1 MVELKNIEKN
11 YTNFDLKINLKINK
25 GEIFGLIGQ
34 SGSGKSTILRI
45 IQGLLK
51 ADKGE
56 INIAKNTEIAYI
68 FQEFNLLYN
77 KNVFDNVALPL
88 ILKKK
93 FSAKKVEEV
102 LKFVGLSDKKKSFI
116 ASLSGGERQRV
127 AIARALVSNPQLLLC
142 DEVTASLDKSVKDE
156 ILDLF
161 EEINKKY
168 GTTILVVTHELEVV
182 KRLCSRVAVIEKGKI
197 TDIFN
202 VNQKDYEK
210 SNKSYADY
218 VREVLK
224 WCMLNY

>member
-1 MVELKNIEKN
+1 MVELRDIEKN

-45 IQGLLK
+45 IQGILK
-51 ADKGE
+51 SDKGE

-93 FSAKKVEEV
+93 FSAEKVEEV
-102 LKFVGLSDKKKSFI
+102 LKFVGLSDRKESFI

-182 KRLCSRVAVIEKGKI
+182 KRLCSRVAVIEKG
-197 TDIFN
+197 
-202 VNQKDYEK
+202 
-210 SNKSYADY
+210 
-218 VREVLK
+218 
-224 WCMLNY
+224 

>member
-1 MVELKNIEKN
+1 M
-11 YTNFDLKINLKINK
+11 
-25 GEIFGLIGQ
+25 
-34 SGSGKSTILRI
+34 
-45 IQGLLK
+45 
-51 ADKGE
+51 
-56 INIAKNTEIAYI
+56 
-68 FQEFNLLYN
+68 
-77 KNVFDNVALPL
+77 
-88 ILKKK
+88 
-93 FSAKKVEEV
+93 
-102 LKFVGLSDKKKSFI
+102 KFVGLSDKKKSFI

-224 WCMLNY
+224 

>member
-1 MVELKNIEKN
+1 M
-11 YTNFDLKINLKINK
+11 
-25 GEIFGLIGQ
+25 
-34 SGSGKSTILRI
+34 
-45 IQGLLK
+45 
-51 ADKGE
+51 
-56 INIAKNTEIAYI
+56 
-68 FQEFNLLYN
+68 YN
-77 KNVFDNVALPL
+77 KNVFDNIALPL
-88 ILKKK
+88 ILKRK
-93 FSAKKVEEV
+93 FSAEKVEEI

-127 AIARALVSNPQLLLC
+127 AIARALVTNPQLLLC

-202 VNQKDYEK
+202 VNQRDYEK

-224 WCMLNY
+224 

>member
-45 IQGLLK
+45 IQGILK

-56 INIAKNTEIAYI
+56 INIAKNTEVAYI

-93 FSAKKVEEV
+93 FSTEKVEEV
-102 LKFVGLSDKKKSFI
+102 LKFVGLSNRKESFI

-127 AIARALVSNPQLLLC
+127 AIARALVINPQLLLC

-161 EEINKKY
+161 EEINKNY

-224 WCMLNY
+224 

>member
-45 IQGLLK
+45 IQGILK

-56 INIAKNTEIAYI
+56 INIAKNTEVAYI

-93 FSAKKVEEV
+93 FSTEKVEEV
-102 LKFVGLSDKKKSFI
+102 LKFVGLSNRKESFI

-127 AIARALVSNPQLLLC
+127 AIARALVINPQLLLC

-182 KRLCSRVAVIEKGKI
+182 KRLCSKVAVIEKGKI

-224 WCMLNY
+224 

>member
-1 MVELKNIEKN
+1 MVELKDIEKN

-45 IQGLLK
+45 IQGILK

-56 INIAKNTEIAYI
+56 VNIAKNTEIAYI

-93 FSAKKVEEV
+93 FSVEKVEEV

-127 AIARALVSNPQLLLC
+127 AIARALVINPQLLLC

-182 KRLCSRVAVIEKGKI
+182 KRLCSRMAIIEKGKI

-224 WCMLNY
+224 W

>member
-1 MVELKNIEKN
+1 MVELRDIEKN

-45 IQGLLK
+45 IQGILK

-56 INIAKNTEIAYI
+56 VNIAKNTEIAYI

-77 KNVFDNVALPL
+77 KNVFDNVGLPL

-93 FSAKKVEEV
+93 FSAEKVEEV
-102 LKFVGLSDKKKSFI
+102 LKFVGLSDRKESFI

-127 AIARALVSNPQLLLC
+127 AIARALVINPQLLLC

-182 KRLCSRVAVIEKGKI
+182 KRLCSRVAIIEKGKI

-224 WCMLNY
+224 